1 MKISR
6 FVIAVVSIVSL
17 AVGVSAAIGGTHA
30 ATRAAT
36 VKTGNSSLGRI
47 IVDARGRT
55 LYLFEKDTRRQSA
68 CSGACAAYW
77 PPLLTHGKPTAG
89 GGVKRSLLGI
99 IRRANGTKQVTYA
112 GHPLYRFAL
121 DTKPGQTNGE
131 GRQDFGAGWDALTP
145 AGKKIEKDASDCGS
159 PRSPRA

>member
-77 PPLLTHGKPTAG
+77 SPLLTHGKPTAG

-145 AGKKIEKDASDCGS
+145 AGKKIEKDASDSGY
-159 PRSPRA
+159 PR

>member
-1 MKISR
+1 MKIRR
-6 FVIAVVSIVSL
+6 FAIVLVAIVSL
-17 AVGVSAAIGGTHA
+17 AVGVSAALGASHA
-30 ATRAAT
+30 ATRGVT
-36 VKTGNSSLGRI
+36 IKTGNSSLGRI

-55 LYLFEKDTRRQSA
+55 LYLFEKDTRRHSA

-89 GGVKRSLLGI
+89 TGVKRSLLGV
-99 IRRANGTKQVTYA
+99 IRRANGTRQVTYA

-131 GRQDFGAGWDALTP
+131 GRDDFGAGWDALTP
-145 AGKKIEKDASDCGS
+145 AGKKIEKDASDSGY
-159 PRSPRA
+159 PR